1 MSCKLVATINER
13 ILALRSTG
21 GEQGFIWPQK
31 ACRLRHV
38 PVDYLDLLC
47 FGTSFNCADRMSS
60 PPALTHLNCLQS
72 KWAHINEP
80 DTATI
85 ADPVLTVLAA
95 SAGQQS
101 KAGLDGD
108 SCTQDTGGSCY
119 FFGCAVRK
127 PSTLLSEVSQV
138 TILKRLRMMMND
150 VCTVCTCCCY

>member
-1 MSCKLVATINER
+1 M
-13 ILALRSTG
+13 
-21 GEQGFIWPQK
+21 
-31 ACRLRHV
+31 

-47 FGTSFNCADRMSS
+47 FGTSFNCVADIIMSS

-85 ADPVLTVLAA
+85 ADHLLAA

-127 PSTLLSEVSQV
+127 PSTLL
-138 TILKRLRMMMND
+138 
-150 VCTVCTCCCY
+150 